1 MTDKLISKVDQA
13 RESLGLRWAQQTG
26 ATRTPRG
33 VGAFKEA
40 VRAHHRS
47 PTVGYST
54 EWARAYILGWLFGAE
69 QETV

>member
-1 MTDKLISKVDQA
+1 MTQQLDSA
-13 RESLGLRWAQQTG
+13 NGSLDRSLVWAQRTG

-33 VGAFKEA
+33 VGTFKEA

-47 PTVGYST
+47 PMISYST

-69 QETV
+69 QETI